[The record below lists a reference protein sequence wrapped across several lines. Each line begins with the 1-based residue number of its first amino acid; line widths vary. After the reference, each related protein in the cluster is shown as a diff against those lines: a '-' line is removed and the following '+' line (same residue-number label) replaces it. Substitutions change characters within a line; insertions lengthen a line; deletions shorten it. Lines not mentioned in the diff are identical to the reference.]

1 MSNIKKNGWFLFS
14 NGRFTNLE
22 LQLCFPSIWIEP
34 TRLILGPSP
43 SVRISSG
50 GRNQCTNDWQKGV
63 LANHIYLL
71 NGGLVHKG
79 CCLQHLTTNHYCM
92 DLIYL
97 SNTVTPRTIF
107 FCALE
112 RVIHFALLIWNCGK
126 GATTVCRHAS
136 MSGVTIM
143 ILVSSI
149 LKMQRAWLNE
159 ENITLWFISTPCKN
173 MVEEEWNLF
182 HLPGRENS
190 IASHAMW
197 PLPDILVPSSFR
209 LEGLQQ
215 FDLGHWQY
223 LVFGEPHNQG
233 RHTVTCIQLRQARS
247 FMLPCCGSSSGTTLA
262 VSRPSTTV
270 RVKHPRPCL
279 VPCQTLNKYWYPR
292 S

>member
-1 MSNIKKNGWFLFS
+1 MFS
-14 NGRFTNLE
+14 NGRFTSLE

-107 FCALE
+107 FVHWRGSFTSRFWFETVAKGQLPCAGMLP
-112 RVIHFALLIWNCGK
+112 CQG
-126 GATTVCRHAS
+126 S
-136 MSGVTIM
+136 P
-143 ILVSSI
+143 
-149 LKMQRAWLNE
+149 
-159 ENITLWFISTPCKN
+159 LWFLFHQFWRCNELDWMRKILRFDSFRPPVSN

-279 VPCQTLNKYWYPR
+279 VPCQTLKKYWYPR

>member
-1 MSNIKKNGWFLFS
+1 MHK
-14 NGRFTNLE
+14 
-22 LQLCFPSIWIEP
+22 
-34 TRLILGPSP
+34 RLTKRRVGES
-43 SVRISSG
+43 
-50 GRNQCTNDWQKGV
+50 
-63 LANHIYLL
+63 YLL
-71 NGGLVHKG
+71 AERRPCSQRVL
-79 CCLQHLTTNHYCM
+79 LTTSYNQPLLYGLNLSFQYC
-92 DLIYL
+92 DS
-97 SNTVTPRTIF
+97 SNNI

>member
-1 MSNIKKNGWFLFS
+1 MFS
-14 NGRFTNLE
+14 NGRFTSLE

-50 GRNQCTNDWQKGV
+50 GRNQCHKRLTKRRVGES
-63 LANHIYLL
+63 YLL
-71 NGGLVHKG
+71 AERKALFTKG

-107 FCALE
+107 FVHW
-112 RVIHFALLIWNCGK
+112 RGSFTSRFLIWNCGK

-159 ENITLWFISTPCKN
+159 ENITLWFISTPCK
-173 MVEEEWNLF
+173 
-182 HLPGRENS
+182 
-190 IASHAMW
+190 
-197 PLPDILVPSSFR
+197 
-209 LEGLQQ
+209 
-215 FDLGHWQY
+215 
-223 LVFGEPHNQG
+223 
-233 RHTVTCIQLRQARS
+233 
-247 FMLPCCGSSSGTTLA
+247 
-262 VSRPSTTV
+262 
-270 RVKHPRPCL
+270 
-279 VPCQTLNKYWYPR
+279 
-292 S
+292 